1 MNNINLSDTEIEILL
16 FGKWR
21 FDTSWEKI
29 SIVFK
34 DDMTYEQT
42 RVQTFILHKPKE
54 LVTGNKFS
62 GIWYVS
68 DRRLHLNIKSIPKSF
83 LNLQIPLVFKISIA
97 DVIATL
103 GSLFI
108 TEKYEVVKIN
118 SSKFLLRDG
127 EQSIIGT
134 KISIPSYN
142 PTGVTYRNN

>member
-42 RVQTFILHKPKE
+42 RVQTFILSKPRE
-54 LVTGNKFS
+54 LLTGNKFN
-62 GIWYVS
+62 GVWYVN
-68 DRRLHLNIKSIPKSF
+68 DGKLHLNIKSVPKSL
-83 LNLQIPLVFKISIA
+83 LNLEIPLVFKVSIA
-97 DVIATL
+97 DMIANF

-108 TEKYEVVKIN
+108 TESYKILEIN
-118 SSKFLLRDG
+118 SSKFLMMDA

-134 KISIPSYN
+134 KLNDTRKYYN
-142 PTGVTYRNN
+142 L